1 MTATFLL
8 VLLIGFVVM
17 TLVFLLAARGVTRT
31 QWPAWGGC
39 SLLAVEGCDASVMRS
54 VGVRSRLTSLLQH
67 RAPAAHRR
75 GVRLLRRRWL
85 ATAMRR

>member
-39 SLLAVEGCDASVMRS
+39 RS
-54 VGVRSRLTSLLQH
+54 
-67 RAPAAHRR
+67 ACRR
-75 GVRLLRRRWL
+75 GV
-85 ATAMRR
+85 